1 MKPAF
6 LDSLSWEIAEVY
18 GAITDQILINL
29 AKYFPTYNAQTFP
42 RSSIRYQA
50 AMLAQMGQVN
60 KETMRIIRRN
70 LMGCDKYLKAALEQV
85 VIDGVEESTPELVD
99 AVKKGIFAPPAVPVV
114 APNQYRAFNL
124 YYTQAANKLNMV
136 NTVML
141 ESTQQAYQATVAD
154 VAARVQ
160 AIQTALDIGAGE
172 TITGV
177 STWNQATQHAIDR
190 LKRDGITGFIDHAGR
205 HWSAEAY
212 VAMDVRTTMFNTS
225 RAAIW
230 ETNESFGNDLYRVS
244 YHNGARPLCYPWQNK
259 VISSTDS
266 ARVVADLDG
275 YEVEVIAQSATSYG
289 EAAGLFGINCKHYPM
304 PFIPGVSVIRDEVPQ
319 DEQENAQA
327 YAESQEQR
335 RLERKLRESRR
346 DLLMEKARGA
356 PQETIDKLE
365 DKCKQDS
372 KEINEF
378 CKKTGRQRRRDREQ
392 VYTER
397 KFPAADTYDVTAFEH
412 KQKDMLEGFFSVGGA
427 QVEYSNT
434 PGMIP
439 NVPIIPK
446 PRPATVPQTPP
457 GGVSYGKP
465 FEMDGYRKPQQV
477 QLANAQATLDKAPEP
492 AKRAWRKV
500 QDKLERPQLDP
511 SDDGAYYS
519 PGDKRTHYKSWKKCF
534 EQSTY
539 QRKNAV
545 FFHEYGHN
553 IDNMLGGGGWSHDNY
568 LSMQYVGKNGKKFMD
583 MLDSE
588 VEKTLG
594 QYYLKQHGFADA
606 YDAVKAAQ
614 NGAGGMGFGSFTRQM
629 LKGVMPGNEWR
640 AIRDTVINAGDDDAI
655 LRPLV
660 DKWLTPQFQHEL
672 RAIVSGD
679 KTTATAFCDWVTKT
693 YNIYERGDVSDIF
706 GNYMTRH
713 FGRDFTHPFGVGHKY
728 SYQLDAT
735 NMPIEAF
742 AEMYSAL
749 VTQSDALR
757 GFQDF
762 LPESYDFFLEMLGS
776 V

>member
-18 GAITDQILINL
+18 GAVTDQILINL
-29 AKYFPTYNAQTFP
+29 AKYFPTYNPKTFP

-70 LMGCDKYLKAALEQV
+70 LVGGDKYLKAALEQV
-85 VIDGVEESTPELVD
+85 IIDGVEESTPELVD
-99 AVKKGIFAPPAVPVV
+99 AVKKGIFAPPSMPVV

-124 YYTQAANKLNMV
+124 YYTQAANKLNLV

-160 AIQTALDIGAGE
+160 ATQTALDIGAGE

-190 LKRDGITGFIDHAGR
+190 LKRDGITGFIDHGNH

-212 VAMDVRTTMFNTS
+212 VAMDIRTTMYNTA

-259 VISSTDS
+259 VISSTNS

-275 YEVEVIAQSATSYG
+275 YEVEVIAQDDTSYG

-319 DEQENAQA
+319 DEQENARA

-365 DKCKQDS
+365 AKCKQDS

-519 PGDKRTHYKSWKKCF
+519 PSKKRVFFKTWKKGF
-534 EQSTY
+534 EESTY

-553 IDNMLGGGGWSHDNY
+553 IDNMLGGGGTSGY
-568 LSMQYVGKNGKKFMD
+568 LSLNYVKDGKMFSQVLEK
-583 MLDSE
+583 E
-588 VEKTLG
+588 VADTLNAF
-594 QYYLKQHGFADA
+594 YLKKHGFADA
-606 YDAVKAAQ
+606 YDAIKAAQ
-614 NGAGGMGFGSFTRQM
+614 NGAGGMGFGSYTRQM
-629 LKGVMPGNEWR
+629 LKYVLPRKEWD
-640 AIRDTVINAGDDDAI
+640 AIRDIVANAGDDDGI
-655 LRPLV
+655 LRPLYE
-660 DKWLTPQFQHEL
+660 KWLKPQFDNEL
-672 RAIVSGD
+672 RSIVNMD
-679 KTTATAFCDWVTKT
+679 IDTAKGFCDWVKNT
-693 YNIYERGDVSDIF
+693 YSVYERGDVSDIF

-713 FGRDFTHPFGVGHKY
+713 FLHKDFAYPFGIGHDY
-728 SYQLDAT
+728 NYQMDSSH
-735 NMPIEAF
+735 MPKEAF

-762 LPESYDFFLEMLGS
+762 LPESYNFFLEMLGS

>member
-18 GAITDQILINL
+18 GAVTDQILINL

-70 LMGCDKYLKAALEQV
+70 LVGASPALKRALEQV
-85 VIDGVEESTPELVD
+85 IIDGVRTSTPELVD
-99 AVKKGIFAPPAVPVV
+99 AVKKGIFAPPAVPLV

-154 VAARVQ
+154 VVARVQ
-160 AIQTALDIGAGE
+160 ATQTALDIGAGE

-190 LKRDGITGFIDHAGR
+190 LKRDGITGFIDHGNH

-212 VAMDVRTTMFNTS
+212 VAMDIRTTMYNTA
-225 RAAIW
+225 RAAVW
-230 ETNESFGNDLYRVS
+230 ETNENFGNDLYRVS

-319 DEQENAQA
+319 DEQENARA

-346 DLLMEKARGA
+346 DLLMEKERGA
-356 PQETIDKLE
+356 SPETIDKLE

-397 KFPAADTYDVTAFEH
+397 KFPAEDTYDVTAFEH
-412 KQKDMLEGFFSVGGA
+412 KQKDMLEGFFSGGGA
-427 QVEYSNT
+427 QMEYSNT
-434 PGMIP
+434 PGMTP

-446 PRPATVPQTPP
+446 PRNVATEQAEYTTDDIF
-457 GGVSYGKP
+457 S
-465 FEMDGYRKPQQV
+465 
-477 QLANAQATLDKAPEP
+477 LLAQADSAPVAQIEETWQ
-492 AKRAWRKV
+492 RSN
-500 QDKLERPQLDP
+500 DY
-511 SDDGAYYS
+511 GAF
-519 PGDKRTHYKSWKKCF
+519 GLTNKSYPKELQYTKT
-534 EQSTY
+534 EQ
-539 QRKNAV
+539 
-545 FFHEYGHN
+545 E
-553 IDNMLGGGGWSHDNY
+553 
-568 LSMQYVGKNGKKFMD
+568 
-583 MLDSE
+583 
-588 VEKTLG
+588 
-594 QYYLKQHGFADA
+594 
-606 YDAVKAAQ
+606 
-614 NGAGGMGFGSFTRQM
+614 
-629 LKGVMPGNEWR
+629 
-640 AIRDTVINAGDDDAI
+640 
-655 LRPLV
+655 LV
-660 DKWLTPQFQHEL
+660 DKIRKAVNDEIRFNDYSADVFDALSPVRRESQIDFKIERIEQARKRAKAKLAEAEKMIEQRKAEGYHGQSRAESAARWGALKKEL
-672 RAIVSGD
+672 DGADEI
-679 KTTATAFCDWVTKT
+679 
-693 YNIYERGDVSDIF
+693 ERGEILESA
-706 GNYMTRH
+706 R
-713 FGRDFTHPFGVGHKY
+713 VGENGIRYWQNMRKEAERA
-728 SYQLDAT
+728 LDDL
-735 NMPIEAF
+735 NF
-742 AEMYSAL
+742 AEKIVRREKYAIS
-749 VTQSDALR
+749 
-757 GFQDF
+757 F
-762 LPESYDFFLEMLGS
+762 LADK
-776 V
+776 

>member
-18 GAITDQILINL
+18 GAVADQILINL
-29 AKYFPTYNAQTFP
+29 AKYFPTYNPKTFP

-70 LMGCDKYLKAALEQV
+70 LVGGDKYLKAALEQV
-85 VIDGVEESTPELVD
+85 IIDGVEESTPELVD
-99 AVKKGIFAPPAVPVV
+99 AVKKGIFSPPAVPVV

-154 VAARVQ
+154 VVARVQ
-160 AIQTALDIGAGE
+160 ATQTALDIGAGE

-319 DEQENAQA
+319 DEQENARS

-365 DKCKQDS
+365 AKCKQDS

-397 KFPAADTYDVTAFEH
+397 KFPAADTYDVTAFER

-434 PGMIP
+434 PGMTP

-519 PGDKRTHYKSWKKCF
+519 PRKKRVFFKTWKKGF
-534 EQSTY
+534 EESTY

-553 IDNMLGGGGWSHDNY
+553 IDNLLGGGGMDY
-568 LSMQYVGKNGKKFMD
+568 LSLNYVKDGRTFTQVLEK
-583 MLDSE
+583 E
-588 VEKTLG
+588 VADTLNAF
-594 QYYLKQHGFADA
+594 YLKKHGFADA
-606 YDAVKAAQ
+606 YDAIKAAQ
-614 NGAGGMGFGSFTRQM
+614 NSASGMGFGSYVRQA
-629 LKGVMPGNEWR
+629 LRGTMPHDEYR
-640 AIRDTVINAGDDDAI
+640 AIRSMLVDAGDDDSV
-655 LRPLV
+655 LRPLYE
-660 DKWLTPQFQHEL
+660 KWLKPQFDTEL
-672 RAIVSGD
+672 RSIVGMD
-679 KTTATAFCDWVTKT
+679 IDNAKGFCDWVKNT
-693 YNIYERGDVSDIF
+693 YSVYERGDVSDIY

-713 FGRDFTHPFGVGHKY
+713 FLHKDFAYPFGIGHDY
-728 SYQLDAT
+728 NYQMDSSH
-735 NMPIEAF
+735 MPKEAF

-762 LPESYDFFLEMLGS
+762 LPESYNFFLEMLGS

>member
-18 GAITDQILINL
+18 GAVTDQILINL

-70 LMGCDKYLKAALEQV
+70 LVGASPALKRALEQV
-85 VIDGVEESTPELVD
+85 IIDGVRTSTPELVD

-114 APNQYRAFNL
+114 SPNQYRAFNL

-154 VAARVQ
+154 VVARVQ
-160 AIQTALDIGAGE
+160 ATQTALDIGAGE

-190 LKRDGITGFIDHAGR
+190 LKRDGITGFIDHGNH

-212 VAMDVRTTMFNTS
+212 VAMDIRTTLYNTA

-259 VISSTDS
+259 VISSTNN

-275 YEVEVIAQSATSYG
+275 YEVEVIAQDDTSYG

-319 DEQENAQA
+319 DEQENARA

-335 RLERKLRESRR
+335 RRERKLRESRR

-519 PGDKRTHYKSWKKCF
+519 PSKKRVFFKTWKKGF
-534 EQSTY
+534 EESTY

-553 IDNMLGGGGWSHDNY
+553 IDNMLGGGGSSGY
-568 LSMQYVGKNGKKFMD
+568 LSLNYVKDGRMFSQVLEK
-583 MLDSE
+583 E
-588 VEKTLG
+588 VADTLNAF
-594 QYYLKQHGFADA
+594 YLKKHGFADA
-606 YDAVKAAQ
+606 YDAIKAAQ
-614 NGAGGMGFGSFTRQM
+614 NGAGGMGFGAYTRQM
-629 LKGVMPGNEWR
+629 LKYVLPRKEWD
-640 AIRDTVINAGDDDAI
+640 AIRDIVANAGDDDGI
-655 LRPLV
+655 LRPLYE
-660 DKWLTPQFQHEL
+660 KWLKPQFDTEL
-672 RAIVSGD
+672 RAIVGMD
-679 KTTATAFCDWVTKT
+679 IDTAKGFCDWVKNT
-693 YNIYERGDVSDIF
+693 YSVYERGDVSDIF

-713 FGRDFTHPFGVGHKY
+713 FLHKDFAYPFGIGHDY
-728 SYQLDAT
+728 NYQMDSSH
-735 NMPIEAF
+735 MPKEAF

-762 LPESYDFFLEMLGS
+762 LPESFNFFLEMLGS

>member
-18 GAITDQILINL
+18 GAVTDQILINL
-29 AKYFPTYNAQTFP
+29 AKYFPNYDARTFP

-70 LMGCDKYLKAALEQV
+70 LVGASPALKKALEQV
-85 VIDGVEESTPELVD
+85 VIDSVRTSTPELVD
-99 AVKKGIFAPPAVPVV
+99 AVKKGIFAPPAVPLV

-154 VAARVQ
+154 VVARVQ
-160 AIQTALDIGAGE
+160 ATQTALDIGAGE

-190 LKRDGITGFIDHAGR
+190 LKRDGITGFIDHGNH

-212 VAMDVRTTMFNTS
+212 VAMDIRTTMYNTA

-230 ETNESFGNDLYRVS
+230 ETNENFGNDLYRVS

-275 YEVEVIAQSATSYG
+275 YEVEVIAQSDTSYG

-319 DEQENAQA
+319 DEQENARS

-397 KFPAADTYDVTAFEH
+397 KFPAKDTYDVTAFEH
-412 KQKDMLEGFFSVGGA
+412 KQKEMLEGFFSVGGA

-519 PGDKRTHYKSWKKCF
+519 PSKKRVFFKTWKKGF
-534 EQSTY
+534 EESTY

-553 IDNMLGGGGWSHDNY
+553 IDNLLGGGGMDY
-568 LSMQYVGKNGKKFMD
+568 LSLNYVKDGRTFSQVLEK
-583 MLDSE
+583 E
-588 VEKTLG
+588 VADTLNAF
-594 QYYLKQHGFADA
+594 YLKKHGFADA
-606 YDAVKAAQ
+606 YDAVKAVQ
-614 NGAGGMGFGSFTRQM
+614 NGAGGMGFGAYTRQM
-629 LKGVMPGNEWR
+629 LKYVLPRKEWD
-640 AIRDTVINAGDDDAI
+640 AIRDIVANAGDDDGI
-655 LRPLV
+655 LRPLYE
-660 DKWLTPQFQHEL
+660 KWLKPQFDTEL
-672 RAIVSGD
+672 RSIVGMD
-679 KTTATAFCDWVTKT
+679 FDTAKGFCDWVKNT
-693 YNIYERGDVSDIF
+693 YSVYERGDVSDIF

-713 FGRDFTHPFGVGHKY
+713 FMHKDFAYPFGIGHEY
-728 SYQLDAT
+728 SYQMDSSH
-735 NMPIEAF
+735 MPKEAF

-757 GFQDF
+757 GFHDF

>member
-18 GAITDQILINL
+18 GAVTDQILINL

-70 LMGCDKYLKAALEQV
+70 LVGASPALKKALEQV
-85 VIDGVEESTPELVD
+85 IIDGVRTSTPELVD
-99 AVKKGIFAPPAVPVV
+99 AVKKGIFAPPAVPLV

-124 YYTQAANKLNMV
+124 YYTQAANKLNLV

-154 VAARVQ
+154 VVARVQ
-160 AIQTALDIGAGE
+160 ATQTALDIGAGE
-172 TITGV
+172 TVTGV

-190 LKRDGITGFIDHAGR
+190 LKRDGITGFIDHGNH

-212 VAMDVRTTMFNTS
+212 VAMDIRTTMYNTA
-225 RAAIW
+225 RAAVW
-230 ETNESFGNDLYRVS
+230 ETNENFGNDLYRVS
-244 YHNGARPLCYPWQNK
+244 YHNGARPGCYPWQNK

-319 DEQENAQA
+319 DEQENARA

-397 KFPAADTYDVTAFEH
+397 KFPAEDTYDVTAFEH

-519 PGDKRTHYKSWKKCF
+519 PSKRRVFFKTWKKGF
-534 EQSTY
+534 EESTY

-553 IDNMLGGGGWSHDNY
+553 IDNMLGGGGTSGY
-568 LSMQYVGKNGKKFMD
+568 LSLNYVKDGRMFSQVLEK
-583 MLDSE
+583 E
-588 VEKTLG
+588 VADTLNN
-594 QYYLKQHGFADA
+594 YYLKKHGFADA
-606 YDAVKAAQ
+606 YDAIKAAQ
-614 NGAGGMGFGSFTRQM
+614 NGYGGMGFGAYTRQA
-629 LKGVMPGNEWR
+629 LRYVMPRKEFD
-640 AIRDTVINAGDDDAI
+640 AIFDTLKNAGDDDGI
-655 LRPLV
+655 LRPLYE
-660 DKWLTPQFQHEL
+660 KWLKPHFAADL
-672 RAIVSGD
+672 RTMVNMD
-679 KTTATAFCDWVTKT
+679 VDTAKGFCDWVKNT
-693 YNIYERGDVSDIF
+693 YSVYERGDVSDIF
-706 GNYMTRH
+706 GNYMTRNFLH
-713 FGRDFTHPFGVGHKY
+713 KDFAYPFGIGHDY
-728 SYQLDAT
+728 NYQMDSSH
-735 NMPIEAF
+735 MPKEAF

-762 LPESYDFFLEMLGS
+762 LPESYNFFLEMLGS

>member
-18 GAITDQILINL
+18 GAVTDQILINL
-29 AKYFPTYNAQTFP
+29 AKHFPNYDARTFP

-70 LMGCDKYLKAALEQV
+70 LVGASPALKRALEQV
-85 VIDGVEESTPELVD
+85 IIDGVRTSTPELVD

-114 APNQYRAFNL
+114 APNQYRAFKL

-154 VAARVQ
+154 VVARVQ
-160 AIQTALDIGAGE
+160 ATQTALDIGAGE
-172 TITGV
+172 TVTGV

-190 LKRDGITGFIDHAGR
+190 LKRDGITGFIDHGNH

-212 VAMDVRTTMFNTS
+212 VAMDIRTTMYNTA

-259 VISSTDS
+259 VISSADS

-319 DEQENAQA
+319 DEQENARA

-365 DKCKQDS
+365 GKCKQDS

-397 KFPAADTYDVTAFEH
+397 KFPAADTYDVTAFER

-519 PGDKRTHYKSWKKCF
+519 PSKKRVFFKTWKKGF
-534 EQSTY
+534 EESTY

-553 IDNMLGGGGWSHDNY
+553 IDNMLGGGGSSGY
-568 LSMQYVGKNGKKFMD
+568 LSLNYVKDGRMFSQVLEK
-583 MLDSE
+583 E
-588 VEKTLG
+588 VADTLNAF
-594 QYYLKQHGFADA
+594 YLKKHGFADA
-606 YDAVKAAQ
+606 YDAIKAAQ
-614 NGAGGMGFGSFTRQM
+614 NSASGMGFGAYTRQM
-629 LKGVMPGNEWR
+629 LKYVLPRKEWD
-640 AIRDTVINAGDDDAI
+640 AIRDIVANAGDDDGI
-655 LRPLV
+655 LRPLYE
-660 DKWLTPQFQHEL
+660 KWLKPQFDTEL
-672 RAIVSGD
+672 RAIVGMD
-679 KTTATAFCDWVTKT
+679 IDTAKGFCDWVKNT
-693 YNIYERGDVSDIF
+693 YSVYERGDVSDIF

-713 FGRDFTHPFGVGHKY
+713 FLHKDFAYPFGIGHEY
-728 SYQLDAT
+728 SYQMDSSH
-735 NMPIEAF
+735 MPKEAF

-757 GFQDF
+757 GLQDF
-762 LPESYDFFLEMLGS
+762 LPESFNFFLEMLGS